1 MVDGDSVTLKAPSSG
16 LSATFSPGAGEKGQ
30 RQRAGMTSC
39 LSFAGYLRLLDWSG
53 RLFRPGKA
61 RVPKEVAEILQR
73 LGSSPDLW
81 HHRLRKLRETARIYG
96 VVFGVTRQAINRFAE
111 CKGVSRLANTTG

>member
-1 MVDGDSVTLKAPSSG
+1 
-16 LSATFSPGAGEKGQ
+16 
-30 RQRAGMTSC
+30 MTSC

-81 HHRLRKLRETARIYG
+81 HHRLKKLRETARIYG
-96 VVFGVTRQAINRFAE
+96 VVFGGACPELCVMQEVLKFA
-111 CKGVSRLANTTG
+111 C